1 MRQGTTPQFTKP
13 TPNISSPLALHT
25 LIILSLRSQ
34 KFGQGERNIPCQS
47 CTWAYGKTGCV
58 AVGAI
63 LEIPFWR
70 RENERRAG
78 GGCFCK
84 HSREGERVR
93 STIATTDIAKSPTV
107 RLPTIPPPFL
117 FLSSSFSPPDPIC
130 IFIPV
135 I

>member
-1 MRQGTTPQFTKP
+1 MEDVFATT
-13 TPNISSPLALHT
+13 
-25 LIILSLRSQ
+25 RE
-34 KFGQGERNIPCQS
+34 GER
-47 CTWAYGKTGCV
+47 
-58 AVGAI
+58 
-63 LEIPFWR
+63 
-70 RENERRAG
+70 ER
-78 GGCFCK
+78 
-84 HSREGERVR
+84 ERVR